1 MSICLYVGKN
11 VSVDVLLRKKRRFGE
26 IAPFWHTAVLA
37 CDFALTV
44 HKARSFGDFGNDI
57 TIGGQS
63 KFSKCLWT
71 P

>member
-11 VSVDVLLRKKRRFGE
+11 VSVDVLLRFGE
-26 IAPFWHTAVLA
+26 IAPFWHTALLA
-37 CDFALTV
+37 SDFALTV
-44 HKARSFGDFGNDI
+44 HKARSFGDFGKDI